1 MNHICKAL
9 YVLFLKSGIN
19 SIALAIT
26 SGEVIA
32 TSLLLASLIHSFNTS
47 SNSTESFF
55 RPPDLSLHLLFL
67 PIEDIYS
74 SSLWTQPDTVD
85 LGILKNLAVAL
96 ILPFLL

>member
-26 SGEVIA
+26 SEEVIA
-32 TSLLLASLIHSFNTS
+32 ISLLLASLIYSFNTS
-47 SNSTESFF
+47 SNSTDSDFL
-55 RPPDLSLHLLFL
+55 PPGWSLHLSFL

-74 SSLWTQPDTVD
+74 SFLWTQPDTVD
-85 LGILKNLAVAL
+85 LGILKNLAVSL